1 MNTLWTFGDSF
12 TAGHGCKPGDE
23 YYEYIDNKDSKIWPE
38 ILATELQVTLRNKG
52 IRGSSNSYILKEL
65 LNNVTKF
72 KKNDIVIISDT
83 SPIRTNTYSTH
94 INNIAPLTTEELA
107 NKFTNC
113 KDFAKFGFFK
123 NDDEQKLYIDYVTTF
138 ILPYEKHWGEYYLGQ
153 ILNIVGFLNT
163 LNIQTYF
170 WSHKVWTGEQ
180 PLYRRIIDDT
190 SGKIKDNHWSF
201 AGHQD
206 FSSYL
211 LERIK
216 TKEYYYKA
224 PLI

>member
-1 MNTLWTFGDSF
+1 MNTLWCFGDSF

-23 YYEYIDNKDSKIWPE
+23 YYEYIDNRDSKIWPE
-38 ILATELQVTLRNKG
+38 ILATELQATLSNKG

-65 LNNVTKF
+65 LNNLTKF
-72 KKNDIVIISDT
+72 KKKDIVIISDT
-83 SPIRTNTYSTH
+83 LPIRTNTYSSHLT
-94 INNIAPLTTEELA
+94 NIAPLTTEALTNIY
-107 NKFTNC
+107 NK
-113 KDFAKFGFFK
+113 DRDYVKFGFFK
-123 NDDEQKLYIDYVTTF
+123 NHNEQKLYLDYISTF
-138 ILPYEKHWGEYYLGQ
+138 ILPYEKYWDKYYLDQ
-153 ILNIVGFLNT
+153 IFNTVDFLNT

-180 PLYRRIIDDT
+180 PLYRRIVDDT